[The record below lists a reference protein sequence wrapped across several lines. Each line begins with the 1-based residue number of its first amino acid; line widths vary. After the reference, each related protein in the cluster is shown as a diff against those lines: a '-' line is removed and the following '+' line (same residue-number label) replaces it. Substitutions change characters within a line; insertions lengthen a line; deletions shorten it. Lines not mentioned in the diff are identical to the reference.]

1 MDKPFLAKLRRI
13 DPYVPGEQPQGRE
26 YIKLNTNESPY
37 PPAPGVIQVVAAAS
51 EALRLYPDPEA
62 SGLRL
67 TVEKLEG
74 LPFQPRLAVRG
85 EDAAGRWLELPE
97 ESPPESP
104 VPGSSPEPPG
114 SPLGSSTPLG
124 SSGSMIWPPSP
135 WTVHCSVPA
144 AAT

>member
-1 MDKPFLAKLRRI
+1 MATPPSLLFPIGSVVLEEL
-13 DPYVPGEQPQGRE
+13 DPGVPG
-26 YIKLNTNESPY
+26 SSV
-37 PPAPGVIQVVAAAS
+37 PG
-51 EALRLYPDPEA
+51 
-62 SGLRL
+62 
-67 TVEKLEG
+67 
-74 LPFQPRLAVRG
+74 
-85 EDAAGRWLELPE
+85 WLELPE